1 MNKKALLQSTIL
13 ALGLESALQA
23 QTWDYGAATQNWT
36 DALNWSGDVI
46 PQTGVT
52 TVNTATAGQ
61 TPIISTAVNLT
72 AFDPFIGDGTAGV
85 LDINSGGSVDTS
97 TKWIFIGHG
106 AGGDGTLNVNSGGT
120 LTSDNSVRVGRAGG
134 TGHLN
139 VNGGTV
145 TVNNISNE
153 NTAANTFNFSNAA
166 TVTTVGGTSL
176 RNLTLT
182 DITGNISL
190 QGGDQFLAAGSHKI
204 ASGGSF
210 DTSGQLF
217 IGNGITNA
225 LTVDAGAG
233 SVNAGSWL
241 PVGIGNNGNG
251 TLNLDSGTINAS
263 DISGTAFTTVG
274 ANNNAIGV
282 ITQNGGIF
290 NQGGAGIVLGEGGT
304 AQGTYNLNGGDL
316 NTKRIWSNN
325 GNANLNLNGGTLH
338 ATADNADFIT
348 ANVSTDVQAGGANI
362 DTNSFNVTVAADLIG
377 VGALDKQ
384 GAGSLT
390 LAGAGNSVGSVTV
403 SAGTLYVTGAL
414 ATTAGT
420 TIGSTASIAAGDLSG
435 DTITGDL
442 FLSAGATIDITNGL
456 LTVDSGSTV
465 SFGGFGFSDI
475 TGFDVL
481 TAAAG
486 TYTILD
492 GAFTL
497 DSSNISNFGLANAL
511 DLGGGKS
518 AYFQEGSLSVVVIP
532 EPGAAIL
539 GSLGA
544 LALLRRRRPAGSLR
558 V

>member
-13 ALGLESALQA
+13 ALGLEGALHA
-23 QTWDYGAATQNWT
+23 QTWDYGAATQNWE
-36 DALNWSGDVI
+36 DALNWNGDVV
-46 PQTGVT
+46 PTTGGV

-61 TPIISTAVNLT
+61 TPIITTTVART
-72 AFDPFIGDGTAGV
+72 GADTWIGNGAAGT

-97 TKWIFIGHG
+97 TKWIFIGTN
-106 AGGDGTLNVNSGGT
+106 AGGNGTLNVNSGGI
-120 LTSDNSVRVGRAGG
+120 LTSDNSVRVGRFGG
-134 TGHLN
+134 SQGHLN

-145 TVNNISNE
+145 TVDNIANE

-166 TVTTVGGTSL
+166 TVTTVGGTGL

-190 QGGDQFLAAGSHKI
+190 QGGDQFLAAGNHKI

-217 IGNGITNA
+217 IGDGITNA

-241 PVGIGNNGNG
+241 PVGIGTDGNG

-282 ITQNGGIF
+282 ITQNGGTF

-316 NTKRIWSNN
+316 STKRIWSNN
-325 GNANLNLNGGTLH
+325 GNANLNLNGGTLI
-338 ATADNADFIT
+338 AAADNADFIT
-348 ANVSTDVQAGGANI
+348 ANVSTDIQAGGANI
-362 DTNSFNVTVAADLIG
+362 DTNGFNVTVAADLIG

-390 LAGAGNSVGSVTV
+390 LSGAGNSVGSVTV

-420 TIGSTASIAAGDLSG
+420 TIGSTASLAAGDLSG

-475 TGFDVL
+475 TGFDVF
-481 TAAAG
+481 TASAG

-532 EPGAAIL
+532 EPGAALL
-539 GSLGA
+539 GGLGA
-544 LALLRRRRPAGSLR
+544 LALLRRRRL
-558 V
+558 